1 MYSNENEI
9 GHFRVMKITLVLGG
23 QILDKTSIS
32 NLKRKKKNRKNNFA
46 KKSYDLDDVFLY
58 TYIES

>member
-1 MYSNENEI
+1 
-9 GHFRVMKITLVLGG
+9 MKITLVLGG